1 MSGGQHR
8 VDEVTRTESRGL
20 DRKNNPRIAAHR
32 PPKETAGLRNA
43 GVCAKGTKKESNTLD
58 AADLVR
64 DVAKSSSHHLSQ
76 TEIGSDK
83 PVRNISNEVGLV
95 KSVWLFFLFLSH
107 THLPAHSLACFSVS
121 AAPQFSGCFFPVQPT
136 GSVRVTSS
144 TRCCP
149 PNISPITS
157 TMTSVTT
164 SM

>member
-64 DVAKSSSHHLSQ
+64 DVANRDYHSLSHLEIRGAKRISRHLSGQ
-76 TEIGSDK
+76 NRPSHLQNLVSGYAGGLNGSTQHRAEVQSAGVSTVK
-83 PVRNISNEVGLV
+83 FVRD
-95 KSVWLFFLFLSH
+95 
-107 THLPAHSLACFSVS
+107 
-121 AAPQFSGCFFPVQPT
+121 
-136 GSVRVTSS
+136 R
-144 TRCCP
+144 
-149 PNISPITS
+149 
-157 TMTSVTT
+157 
-164 SM
+164 